1 MHSSPLMAFLDYKR
15 NFMEGC
21 GNEGFHVGEQVE
33 VYLQQIYVTQRIY
46 LKQVLHLIDGERCGL
61 YGV

>member
-1 MHSSPLMAFLDYKR
+1 MDFSPLMAFLDYES

-33 VYLQQIYVTQRIY
+33 VYLQQIYLTRRIY
-46 LKQVLHLIDGERCGL
+46 LKQVLHLIDG
-61 YGV
+61 